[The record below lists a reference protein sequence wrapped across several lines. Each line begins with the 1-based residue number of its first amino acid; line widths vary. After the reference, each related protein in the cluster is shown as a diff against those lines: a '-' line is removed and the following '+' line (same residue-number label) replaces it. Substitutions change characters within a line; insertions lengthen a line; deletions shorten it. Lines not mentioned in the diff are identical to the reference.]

1 MKCNMGGME
10 IYAYLVSAHNIDYC
24 NTMGLLAHLTSYICS
39 EAILFTLFVFNKFF
53 HIESIA
59 FLVSNRAS
67 ICRRIG
73 DE

>member
-1 MKCNMGGME
+1 
-10 IYAYLVSAHNIDYC
+10 
-24 NTMGLLAHLTSYICS
+24 MGLLAHVTSYIYICS
-39 EAILFTLFVFNKFF
+39 EAILFALFVFNKFF